1 MISCHRQVIIEE
13 MPFSVQ
19 QAIEQAGDNRPEL
32 EKAVAYFQAQDDS
45 LKLQALYFLLENMEN
60 HYSADYY
67 WKDRNGT
74 RVDFDEFTYPDFP
87 SAVAGM
93 DKLREKKGTLL
104 KQDRSEEHTSEL
116 QSRENLVCRLLLE
129 KKKKIK

>member
-1 MISCHRQVIIEE
+1 
-13 MPFSVQ
+13 
-19 QAIEQAGDNRPEL
+19 
-32 EKAVAYFQAQDDS
+32 
-45 LKLQALYFLLENMEN
+45 NMEN

-104 KQDRSEEHTSEL
+104 KQDTLYRDLETISGTYLIDHIDHVFRSWRSSRSEEIPFEDFCEYVL
-116 QSRENLVCRLLLE
+116 PYR
-129 KKKKIK
+129 